1 MRTKPLSIVCVCV
14 CVCVCIYIHALM
26 IRKESCKCVGINVW
40 RKSGSRE
47 KEGEEQKKEWCL
59 PSHKKRFQAF
69 RVLKFRV
76 FGGVFFGFISRE
88 IRDHHQRKEQRGFWG
103 CLSIVFARRTT
114 HDKSALLRAILY
126 RFSLSLS
133 LSSSSSSLWLFWVQ
147 QQHQPTKG
155 ASTTSL
161 SLLCDVVLKIQKERE
176 RERETYRKERHT
188 HA

>member
-14 CVCVCIYIHALM
+14 CVCIYIHALM
-26 IRKESCKCVGINVW
+26 TCKCVGIMCGGNRDPE
-40 RKSGSRE
+40 RK
-47 KEGEEQKKEWCL
+47 KAKNKKEWCL

-76 FGGVFFGFISRE
+76 FGGVFLVSYRK
-88 IRDHHQRKEQRGFWG
+88 HHLIIIKEKNFWG
-103 CLSIVFARRTT
+103 VFEYSI
-114 HDKSALLRAILY
+114 RAKNNTRQKRSSSRDTISFL
-126 RFSLSLS
+126 LSLS
-133 LSSSSSSLWLFWVQ
+133 LLLLLLLLLWLFWVQ
-147 QQHQPTKG
+147 QQQQPTKG